1 MINEYKEQTGE
12 DDSRRQIENKSIF
25 KIDFTVLS
33 LRIYFLKTSF
43 NLFNPFTEL
52 TDSNFYW

>member
-52 TDSNFYW
+52 TDSNFY